1 MPILAS
7 LLSMRVLPS
16 NGGGDTEFCNT
27 YAAYDDLSNEEKQ
40 QIEKLRVM
48 HSAWN
53 TLFYY
58 DPEPRIDLLRGMMRI
73 GDRELPLVWTHRSG
87 RKSLVIGATARHVVD
102 MDFKKS
108 AELLVQL
115 RDWATQPQFVYRH
128 TWSIGDL
135 VIWDNTGTMHR
146 ATPYDPAS
154 GRLLHRTKAGRRRS
168 VRLMDTH
175 NSAAVEWRRFGFLPF
190 AAALGYATSVLHV
203 YSLGAFI
210 GPLQQEFGWS
220 RAQIS
225 AGLTVSALISAIGC
239 IPVGMLVDR
248 IGPRRVWLDRR
259 DRDERGARVRQ
270 HGDGHAGELV
280 GVVGR
285 DRGRNLLRASD
296 GVDEC
301 GRQPLR
307 SISRPGVCNH
317 VVRRFAGRHGVSHS
331 RDLADRQLRLAH
343 GVCVDGRHLGGAGV
357 SGSVLPV
364 SWRSRSRAKGTGGCC
379 ADCF

>member
-1 MPILAS
+1 MTLTTTDLTPRIATEIRADKKTLLGGEHAARIRELLELRGVLVFPKINFSDEEQIAFTQTLGTFAPEMRGDKVYKVTLDTKVNDQADYLKGSLYWHIDGTMNDVPILAS

-27 YAAYDDLSNEEKQ
+27 YAAYDDLSNAEKQ

-58 DPEPRIDLLRGMMRI
+58 DPEPRIDLLRNMMRI

-128 TWSIGDL
+128 TWSVGDL

-154 GRLLHRTKAGRRRS
+154 GRLLHRTKLEGEEA
-168 VRLMDTH
+168 
-175 NSAAVEWRRFGFLPF
+175 F
-190 AAALGYATSVLHV
+190 A
-203 YSLGAFI
+203 
-210 GPLQQEFGWS
+210 
-220 RAQIS
+220 
-225 AGLTVSALISAIGC
+225 
-239 IPVGMLVDR
+239 
-248 IGPRRVWLDRR
+248 
-259 DRDERGARVRQ
+259 
-270 HGDGHAGELV
+270 
-280 GVVGR
+280 
-285 DRGRNLLRASD
+285 
-296 GVDEC
+296 
-301 GRQPLR
+301 
-307 SISRPGVCNH
+307 
-317 VVRRFAGRHGVSHS
+317 
-331 RDLADRQLRLAH
+331 
-343 GVCVDGRHLGGAGV
+343 
-357 SGSVLPV
+357 
-364 SWRSRSRAKGTGGCC
+364 
-379 ADCF
+379 

>member
-1 MPILAS
+1 MTLTTTDLTPRIATEIRADRQTLLSGEHAARIRELLERRGVLVFPKVSFSDDEQVAFTQTLGTFAPEMRGDKVYKVTLDTKVNDQADYLKGSLYWHIDGTMNDVPILAS

-27 YAAYDDLSNEEKQ
+27 YAAYDDLSYAEKQ
-40 QIEKLRVM
+40 QIDKLRVM

-154 GRLLHRTKAGRRRS
+154 GRLLHRTKLEGEEA
-168 VRLMDTH
+168 
-175 NSAAVEWRRFGFLPF
+175 F
-190 AAALGYATSVLHV
+190 A
-203 YSLGAFI
+203 
-210 GPLQQEFGWS
+210 
-220 RAQIS
+220 
-225 AGLTVSALISAIGC
+225 
-239 IPVGMLVDR
+239 
-248 IGPRRVWLDRR
+248 
-259 DRDERGARVRQ
+259 
-270 HGDGHAGELV
+270 
-280 GVVGR
+280 
-285 DRGRNLLRASD
+285 
-296 GVDEC
+296 
-301 GRQPLR
+301 
-307 SISRPGVCNH
+307 
-317 VVRRFAGRHGVSHS
+317 
-331 RDLADRQLRLAH
+331 
-343 GVCVDGRHLGGAGV
+343 
-357 SGSVLPV
+357 
-364 SWRSRSRAKGTGGCC
+364 
-379 ADCF
+379 